1 MNYDKI
7 GSFIQQKRKDK
18 NLTQKQLAEKLG
30 VTDRAISKWE
40 RGQGCPDVSILEIL
54 SKELGCSILELL
66 KGREIENE
74 VIPVTEADDYVR
86 DSMNISKQ
94 ITKEKVISIINKI
107 IVGAVV
113 FIFVLLLY
121 FNIIH
126 IIYVNKEYTLSI
138 DRETYKRVTERMETI
153 DNNLNIIKKNRG
165 NYSIEDYEKII
176 ENLEN
181 NYLDIKNETVF
192 DYVINKRDIKY
203 TVNDIFTFFGNG
215 DVLTA
220 QLDTEKIL
228 EKYSDH
234 GLTSEYRNVMIDN
247 FFTAVHSADFL
258 RTYTSYQYNS
268 NPFANKNEF
277 YSIDNMEIRGAV
289 YKLRGDLSQLAYLTE
304 LVIEVGDIHE

>member
-1 MNYDKI
+1 M
-7 GSFIQQKRKDK
+7 
-18 NLTQKQLAEKLG
+18 G

-74 VIPVTEADDYVR
+74 VIPVTAADDYVR

-94 ITKEKVISIINKI
+94 ITKENVISIINKI

-113 FIFVLLLY
+113 FICVLLLY
-121 FNIIH
+121 FNIVH
-126 IIYVNKEYTLSI
+126 IIYVNKEYTLSVN
-138 DRETYKRVTERMETI
+138 RETYERVTERMETI

-181 NYLDIKNETVF
+181 NYLAIKNETVF

-247 FFTAVHSADFL
+247 FFTAAHSADFL

-268 NPFANKNEF
+268 NPFANENEF

>member
-18 NLTQKQLAEKLG
+18 GLTQKQLAEKLG

-94 ITKEKVISIINKI
+94 ITKENVISIINKI

-121 FNIIH
+121 FNIVH
-126 IIYVNKEYTLSI
+126 IIYVNKEYTLSVN
-138 DRETYKRVTERMETI
+138 RKTYERVTERMETI
-153 DNNLNIIKKNRG
+153 DNNLN
-165 NYSIEDYEKII
+165 
-176 ENLEN
+176 
-181 NYLDIKNETVF
+181 
-192 DYVINKRDIKY
+192 VINKNR
-203 TVNDIFTFFGNG
+203 IFY
-215 DVLTA
+215 A
-220 QLDTEKIL
+220 I
-228 EKYSDH
+228 
-234 GLTSEYRNVMIDN
+234 
-247 FFTAVHSADFL
+247 
-258 RTYTSYQYNS
+258 
-268 NPFANKNEF
+268 
-277 YSIDNMEIRGAV
+277 
-289 YKLRGDLSQLAYLTE
+289 
-304 LVIEVGDIHE
+304 

>member
-1 MNYDKI
+1 
-7 GSFIQQKRKDK
+7 
-18 NLTQKQLAEKLG
+18 
-30 VTDRAISKWE
+30 
-40 RGQGCPDVSILEIL
+40 
-54 SKELGCSILELL
+54 
-66 KGREIENE
+66 
-74 VIPVTEADDYVR
+74 
-86 DSMNISKQ
+86 MNISKQ
-94 ITKEKVISIINKI
+94 ITKENVISIINKI

-121 FNIIH
+121 FNIVH
-126 IIYVNKEYTLSI
+126 IIYVNKEYTLSVN
-138 DRETYKRVTERMETI
+138 REIYKRVTERMETI

-181 NYLDIKNETVF
+181 NYLAIKNETVF

-247 FFTAVHSADFL
+247 FFTAAHSADFL

-268 NPFANKNEF
+268 NPFANENEF

>member
-18 NLTQKQLAEKLG
+18 GLTQKQLAEKLG

-107 IVGAVV
+107 IVGTIIVI
-113 FIFVLLLY
+113 FILLLY
-121 FNIIH
+121 FNVMQKV
-126 IIYVNKEYTLSI
+126 YVNRVYNLSI
-138 DRETYKRVTERMETI
+138 DRETYKKVVDRIEII
-153 DNNLNIIKKNRG
+153 DNNLNIIKENKG
-165 NYSIEDYEKII
+165 NYSDDDYEKIVK
-176 ENLEN
+176 NLET
-181 NYLDIKNETVF
+181 NYMSIKKEKVF
-192 DYVINKRDIKY
+192 DYVVNRKDIKY

-215 DVLTA
+215 YVLNE

-228 EKYSDH
+228 EKYSNNS
-234 GLTSEYRNVMIDN
+234 LTNGYRNVMIDN
-247 FFTAVHSADFL
+247 FLNMTFYSDFL
-258 RTYTSYQYNS
+258 RTYTSYQYNF
-268 NPFANKNEF
+268 NPFVNENNFYYVDNK
-277 YSIDNMEIRGAV
+277 EIR
-289 YKLRGDLSQLAYLTE
+289 KSINILKSDLSQLVYITE
-304 LVIEVGDIHE
+304 LVIEVGDMNE

>member
-18 NLTQKQLAEKLG
+18 GLTQKQLAEKLG

-94 ITKEKVISIINKI
+94 ITKENVISIINKI

-121 FNIIH
+121 FNIVH
-126 IIYVNKEYTLSI
+126 IIYVNKEYTLSVN
-138 DRETYKRVTERMETI
+138 RETYKRVTERMETI

-181 NYLDIKNETVF
+181 NYLAIKNETVF

-247 FFTAVHSADFL
+247 FFTAAHSADFL
-258 RTYTSYQYNS
+258 RTYTSYQYNY
-268 NPFANKNEF
+268 NPFANENEF

>member
-18 NLTQKQLAEKLG
+18 GLTQKQLAEKLG

-107 IVGAVV
+107 IVGTIIV
-113 FIFVLLLY
+113 IFMLLLY
-121 FNIIH
+121 FNVIQKV
-126 IIYVNKEYTLSI
+126 YVNRVYNLSI
-138 DRETYKRVTERMETI
+138 DRETYKKVVDRIKII
-153 DNNLNIIKKNRG
+153 DNNLNIIKENKG
-165 NYSIEDYEKII
+165 NYSDDDYEKIVK
-176 ENLEN
+176 NLET
-181 NYLDIKNETVF
+181 NYMSIKKEKVF
-192 DYVINKRDIKY
+192 EYVVNRKDIKY

-215 DVLTA
+215 YVLNE

-228 EKYSDH
+228 EKYSNNS
-234 GLTSEYRNVMIDN
+234 LTSWYRNVMIDN
-247 FFTAVHSADFL
+247 FFNMTFSADFL
-258 RTYTSYQYNS
+258 RTYTSYQYNF
-268 NPFANKNEF
+268 NPFANENTFYYVDNE
-277 YSIDNMEIRGAV
+277 EIRKSI
-289 YKLRGDLSQLAYLTE
+289 YMLKSDLSQLAYLTE
-304 LVIEVGDIHE
+304 LVIEVGDMNE

>member
-18 NLTQKQLAEKLG
+18 GLTQKQLAEKLG

-94 ITKEKVISIINKI
+94 ITKENVISIINKI

-121 FNIIH
+121 FNIVH
-126 IIYVNKEYTLSI
+126 IIYVNKEYTLSVN
-138 DRETYKRVTERMETI
+138 RETYERVTERMETI

-165 NYSIEDYEKII
+165 NYAI
-176 ENLEN
+176 
-181 NYLDIKNETVF
+181 
-192 DYVINKRDIKY
+192 
-203 TVNDIFTFFGNG
+203 
-215 DVLTA
+215 
-220 QLDTEKIL
+220 
-228 EKYSDH
+228 
-234 GLTSEYRNVMIDN
+234 
-247 FFTAVHSADFL
+247 
-258 RTYTSYQYNS
+258 
-268 NPFANKNEF
+268 
-277 YSIDNMEIRGAV
+277 
-289 YKLRGDLSQLAYLTE
+289 
-304 LVIEVGDIHE
+304 

>member
-18 NLTQKQLAEKLG
+18 GLTQKQLAEKLG

-74 VIPVTEADDYVR
+74 VIPVTEADDYFR

-121 FNIIH
+121 FNIVH
-126 IIYVNKEYTLSI
+126 IIYVNKEYTLSVN
-138 DRETYKRVTERMETI
+138 RETYKRVTERMETI
-153 DNNLNIIKKNRG
+153 DNNLNIIKKN
-165 NYSIEDYEKII
+165 
-176 ENLEN
+176 
-181 NYLDIKNETVF
+181 
-192 DYVINKRDIKY
+192 
-203 TVNDIFTFFGNG
+203 
-215 DVLTA
+215 
-220 QLDTEKIL
+220 
-228 EKYSDH
+228 
-234 GLTSEYRNVMIDN
+234 N
-247 FFTAVHSADFL
+247 FA
-258 RTYTSYQYNS
+258 
-268 NPFANKNEF
+268 
-277 YSIDNMEIRGAV
+277 
-289 YKLRGDLSQLAYLTE
+289 
-304 LVIEVGDIHE
+304 

>member
-18 NLTQKQLAEKLG
+18 GLTQKQLAEKLG

-94 ITKEKVISIINKI
+94 ITKENVISIINKI

-121 FNIIH
+121 FNIVH
-126 IIYVNKEYTLSI
+126 IIYVNKEYTLSVN
-138 DRETYKRVTERMETI
+138 RETYKRVTERMETI

-176 ENLEN
+176 ENLEI
-181 NYLDIKNETVF
+181 NYLTIKNETVF

-228 EKYSDH
+228 EKYSVH

-258 RTYTSYQYNS
+258 RTYTSYQCNS
-268 NPFANKNEF
+268 NPFANENEI

>member
-7 GSFIQQKRKDK
+7 GNFIQQKRKEK
-18 NLTQKQLAEKLG
+18 NLTQKQLADKLG

-74 VIPVTEADDYVR
+74 VIPVTEADDYIR

-94 ITKEKVISIINKI
+94 TTKDKIISTFNKI
-107 IVGAVV
+107 IVGSII
-113 FIFVLLLY
+113 FISLLLLY
-121 FNIIH
+121 FNIVQ

-138 DRETYKRVTERMETI
+138 DRETYKRVIERMETI

-165 NYSIEDYEKII
+165 NYSIEDYEKIT

-181 NYLDIKNETVF
+181 NYIDIKNEKVF
-192 DYVINKRDIKY
+192 DYVINRRDIKY
-203 TVNDIFTFFGNG
+203 TVNDIFTFFGS

-234 GLTSEYRNVMIDN
+234 SLASEYRNVMIDN

-258 RTYTSYQYNS
+258 RTYTSFQYNS
-268 NPFANKNEF
+268 NPFANENEF